1 MKSFT
6 RVFLGLLLILTGTM
20 CILKVVGL
28 IDIDI
33 SLNGWWTFFIII
45 PCLNGFLTNHD
56 KFGSLIGLIVGI
68 LLLLAAQ
75 DVFAYGIVLKLI
87 VPIIIILLGFKLL
100 KKNSDSSNCKKRI
113 YEQGDEYSAVFSAQ
127 NVNFDNQ
134 IFKFAR
140 VGAIFGA
147 TRCDVSNAQITDG
160 SKIELMCAFGGAEV
174 VVPKNVN
181 VSICPFCLFGAV
193 SDKREIKAQIPN
205 APTLYIDGFCIFGGA
220 DILS

>member
-100 KKNSDSSNCKKRI
+100 KKI
-113 YEQGDEYSAVFSAQ
+113 LIP
-127 NVNFDNQ
+127 Q
-134 IFKFAR
+134 IA
-140 VGAIFGA
+140 
-147 TRCDVSNAQITDG
+147 
-160 SKIELMCAFGGAEV
+160 
-174 VVPKNVN
+174 KNVYTN
-181 VSICPFCLFGAV
+181 RVTNIRRCFPR
-193 SDKREIKAQIPN
+193 K
-205 APTLYIDGFCIFGGA
+205 T
-220 DILS
+220 